1 MNTFDV
7 LKRRG
12 VKINFTAVITVIV
25 LVVVSIILFT
35 CRSGDKEKQTG
46 TSTTSSNNGKST
58 SAIGNP
64 ASENKKPESTTGN
77 KKNDNTFDDYA
88 GTSKLFKKFKFVG
101 NSSTMVYHV
110 TNGTCPSADKM
121 NPDNIVELKSKD
133 DAKRKGY
140 SRCDICNP

>member
-12 VKINFTAVITVIV
+12 VKINFTAVIAAIV
-25 LVVVSIILFT
+25 LIVVSIILFT
-35 CRSGDKEKQTG
+35 CRSGDKENK
-46 TSTTSSNNGKST
+46 TSTPTTTSNTGKST
-58 SAIGNP
+58 SV
-64 ASENKKPESTTGN
+64 TGN
-77 KKNDNTFDDYA
+77 TNTENRKTDNTSGNKRNDNTFDDYA

-101 NSSTMVYHV
+101 NSSTMVYHL

-121 NPDNIVELKSKD
+121 KPDNIVELKSKD
-133 DAKRKGY
+133 DAKKKGY

>member
-12 VKINFTAVITVIV
+12 VKINFTAIIAAVVLIVVTV
-25 LVVVSIILFT
+25 ILFT
-35 CRSGDKEKQTG
+35 CRSDDKSDQQSSKS
-46 TSTTSSNNGKST
+46 STTNSGAGKASSSSNS
-58 SAIGNP
+58 
-64 ASENKKPESTTGN
+64 NKQKD
-77 KKNDNTFDDYA
+77 DNTFDDHS

-110 TNGTCPSADKM
+110 TDGSCSSADKM

-133 DAKRKGY
+133 DARKKGY
-140 SRCDICNP
+140 TRCDICKP